1 MGKSAMVII
10 NPSSGK
16 EKAAE
21 YEDRIKEVLQAN
33 YDEIEIQHTEGKGD
47 ATRFA
52 QDAGRRGFDL
62 VVSLGCDGTVNE
74 TINGLATQDNP
85 PTLGIIPMGTVNDFA
100 RAMGI
105 PLVPEEAIDFLGSA
119 EARRVDI
126 GKVNDHYFSNIVAV
140 GNIAEAIHNV
150 ESEEKSRF
158 GPFAYLIASVK
169 ELADGSTFEV
179 DLEIDGKNWTG
190 EVSQLAIA
198 LTSSLGGFN
207 IVFPDA
213 KIDDGLLHGM
223 AIKKLDLA
231 EAVKLTPTI
240 IAGQLSESDN
250 VEYFTA
256 KTVIVKEGAESK
268 IGSDIDGEQGP
279 KLPLEIKVMPG
290 HLKVLSGG

>member
-62 VVSLGCDGTVNE
+62 VVSLGGDGTVNE
-74 TINGLATQDNP
+74 TINGLAAQEDP

-150 ESEEKSRF
+150 ESEEKSRL
-158 GPFAYLIASVK
+158 GPFAYLIA
-169 ELADGSTFEV
+169 
-179 DLEIDGKNWTG
+179 
-190 EVSQLAIA
+190 
-198 LTSSLGGFN
+198 
-207 IVFPDA
+207 
-213 KIDDGLLHGM
+213 
-223 AIKKLDLA
+223 
-231 EAVKLTPTI
+231 
-240 IAGQLSESDN
+240 SESDN